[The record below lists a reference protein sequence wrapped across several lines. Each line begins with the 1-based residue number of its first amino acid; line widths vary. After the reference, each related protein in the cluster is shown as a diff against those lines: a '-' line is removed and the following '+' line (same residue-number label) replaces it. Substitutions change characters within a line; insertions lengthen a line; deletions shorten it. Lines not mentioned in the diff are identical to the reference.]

1 MLVWICPLI
10 CRFSGDSVLI
20 LGGLLLQVCRALQP
34 GSRRFARSS
43 LFLLVDDGRAI
54 CFVLVK
60 IFGIVSCD
68 LCICVGRWHEALLVV
83 FGFALLARGKL
94 VGFLSFRP
102 RGYVVRC
109 RWQVVAVCAHLCR
122 CAF

>member
-1 MLVWICPLI
+1 MLVWVLCFDLSLFGRLDFDI
-10 CRFSGDSVLI
+10 GSV
-20 LGGLLLQVCRALQP
+20 ALTSLSCSP
-34 GSRRFARSS
+34 TGVSALARSS

-68 LCICVGRWHEALLVV
+68 LCICVGRWREALLVV

-102 RGYVVRC
+102 RGYVARC
-109 RWQVVAVCAHLCR
+109 RWQVVVVCAH
-122 CAF
+122 